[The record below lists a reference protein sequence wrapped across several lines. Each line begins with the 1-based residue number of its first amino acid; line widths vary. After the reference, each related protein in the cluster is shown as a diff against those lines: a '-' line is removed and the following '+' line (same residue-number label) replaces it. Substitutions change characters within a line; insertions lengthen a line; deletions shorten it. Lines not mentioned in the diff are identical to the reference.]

1 VSIIGWSFVNWKYN
15 DTFSIATGR
24 GFAFMEMAGDYIE
37 LAPDD
42 YPYNVIKEV
51 YIRERDKN
59 IQDGNPHIDTIWGIT
74 DELMEKTGLGYD
86 ELAKKVKD
94 MCIKVMLKKPEIY
107 IKAVI
112 RSEINFWKALESLS
126 AGKQMCPGRSS
137 CKHYPKAAVSEKF
150 EILLVSLLLL
160 VLLIPYIAHYYK
172 LENGVQRLYELYNKI
187 DEKCVR
193 KNKTA

>member
-1 VSIIGWSFVNWKYN
+1 MTHQHSHGP
-15 DTFSIATGR
+15 R
-24 GFAFMEMAGDYIE
+24 FAFMEMAGDYIE

-94 MCIKVMLKKPEIY
+94 MCIKL
-107 IKAVI
+107 
-112 RSEINFWKALESLS
+112 
-126 AGKQMCPGRSS
+126 C
-137 CKHYPKAAVSEKF
+137 
-150 EILLVSLLLL
+150 
-160 VLLIPYIAHYYK
+160 
-172 LENGVQRLYELYNKI
+172 
-187 DEKCVR
+187 
-193 KNKTA
+193 